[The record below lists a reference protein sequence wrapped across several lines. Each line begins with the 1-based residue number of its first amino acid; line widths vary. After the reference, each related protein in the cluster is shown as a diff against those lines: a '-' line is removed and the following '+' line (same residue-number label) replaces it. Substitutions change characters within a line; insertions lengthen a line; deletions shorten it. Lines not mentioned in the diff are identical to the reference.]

1 MRGIHAAMLVSTA
14 LVLIWIVNAEVY
26 SAQARSKPSENERAD
41 TGPYPWQ
48 GHLRAM
54 AGSVNKIYCGAS
66 LIAPKWALT
75 AARCIDTAKGII
87 HIVTFGKI
95 VSQTPLVGSEQ
106 RTATHLRHEQFDET
120 NMLND
125 IALLTWTK
133 EITPSDHIQPIALP
147 RPFEDNEATFIGE
160 TVSISGF
167 GRAESNSLYVAD
179 QSLCATSY
187 INFAPNTNLC
197 AKAKVID
204 QSTFCLGDTG
214 GPLVYLNATSN
225 TRVQIGIAS
234 HGVMMCSPDP
244 SVYTRVTAYLP
255 WIEANSGYDKN
266 QF

>member
-1 MRGIHAAMLVSTA
+1 MA
-14 LVLIWIVNAEVY
+14 LVVIGIVNAEMY
-26 SAQARSKPSENERAD
+26 SAQAHSKPASEYERAD

-66 LIAPKWALT
+66 LISPKWALT
-75 AARCIDTAKGII
+75 AARCIDTAKGIV
-87 HIVTFGKI
+87 HIVTFGKV
-95 VSQTPLVGSEQ
+95 VSQTPIVGSEQ
-106 RTATHLRHEQFDET
+106 RTATYLRHEQFDET

-133 EITPSDHIQPIALP
+133 EITLSDHIQPIALP
-147 RPFEDNEATFIGE
+147 RHNATFIGE

-167 GRAESNSLYVAD
+167 GRTESSSLYVAD

-187 INFAPNTNLC
+187 INFALNTNLC

-225 TRVQIGIAS
+225 TYVQIGIAS